1 MTASDP
7 IDPGAS
13 PEAPTDFLGPYKV
26 ERVLGQG
33 GMGIV
38 YEGTHAKT
46 GQPVAIKVIANS
58 LADQERFRRRFSAE
72 VETLKKLQH
81 THIIQLIG
89 YGEEKGKLF
98 YSMEFVQGESLHH
111 RIKRD
116 GPMHWRDVCRLISEM
131 CAALKTAHDQGVIHR
146 DLKPANIMLD
156 LEGNVKLADFGI
168 AKFFGGE
175 EMTVA
180 GSIVGTADYMP
191 PEQAE
196 GKAVTSKSD
205 LYSVGSIAYFA
216 LTGRPPFVGRSV
228 PEVLYSV
235 RYEHFPPVRTLAPK
249 TPEALEGL
257 IHELLQKDPAKRP
270 PTALVIGNRV
280 RAIRHGLDRMADPE
294 GEGPAGEVPEEK
306 PSAYSPSSEELPS
319 VAMKEP
325 SSIDSASLLREKQ
338 IDMRSDQTGFSTRIA
353 DPNRDPPSEAS
364 KESPEGTAATLAASP
379 SKLMPEPTEAE
390 LAMSRKSEFT
400 TLEEMKRRERKKKKE
415 YEWEAEGWH
424 WTSIV
429 FFLLALAVGFWGWRQ
444 WTRPPSDDVILEKTM
459 AAFQQEDFSII
470 REHQSWLNAW
480 LLDQPMDPRQP
491 AVRKMLSA
499 LELRQAEREVL
510 SRLRDPQQAPSP
522 IEQMFLNCQETLRR
536 SPWQADSK
544 MRAFLTVFGPQEAN
558 LSAHESDLV
567 ATVRQ
572 WTQAQQTPI
581 DQKNDQAFE
590 ELQRWMEHS
599 LEQLPESKQ
608 TEFLSALAELYSDNA
623 RTLNAIEE
631 LRKKKLT
638 SPSGSP

>member
-1 MTASDP
+1 MTSSEPA
-7 IDPGAS
+7 DPGMIPGGPS
-13 PEAPTDFLGPYKV
+13 EFLGPYKV

-38 YEGTHAKT
+38 YQGTHSKT

-58 LADQERFRRRFSAE
+58 LADQERFRRRFVAE

-81 THIIQLIG
+81 PHIIQLIG

-98 YSMEFVQGESLHH
+98 YSMEFVRGESLHQ

-116 GPMHWRDVCRLISEM
+116 GPMQWRDVCRLIGEM

-156 LEGNVKLADFGI
+156 QEGNVKLADFGI
-168 AKFFGGE
+168 AKFFGSE
-175 EMTVA
+175 EMTAA
-180 GSIVGTADYMP
+180 GSVVGTADYMP

-270 PTALVIGNRV
+270 PTALVIGSRV
-280 RAIRHGLDRMADPE
+280 RAIRHGLDRASD
-294 GEGPAGEVPEEK
+294 PAGEGSGGK
-306 PSAYSPSSEELPS
+306 PSVPPPISEEPHRQ
-319 VAMKEP
+319 ATMEP
-325 SSIDSASLLREKQ
+325 SSIDSASVLREKQ
-338 IDMRSDQTGFSTRIA
+338 IDVQSSHTGFSTRIA
-353 DPNRDPPSEAS
+353 EPNRDPPSGAS
-364 KESPEGTAATLAASP
+364 NESLEGTAATQAASP

-400 TLEEMKRRERKKKKE
+400 TLEEMKRQERKKKRE

-444 WTRPPSDDVILEKTM
+444 WTRIPSDDTILEKAMT
-459 AAFQQEDFSII
+459 AFQEEDFSMI
-470 REHQSWLNAW
+470 REHQSWLNRW
-480 LLDQPMDPRQP
+480 LLEQPMDPRQP
-491 AVRKMLSA
+491 VVRKMLAA
-499 LELRQAEREVL
+499 LELRQAEQEVR

-522 IEQMFLNCQETLRR
+522 IEQMFLNCQESLRR

-558 LSAHESDLV
+558 LPTQEAGLV
-567 ATVRQ
+567 AAVRH

-581 DQKNDQAFE
+581 DQTNDQPFE
-590 ELQRWMEHS
+590 ELRRWMEHS

-608 TEFLSALAELYSDNA
+608 TEFLAALAELNSDND
-623 RTLNAIEE
+623 RMLEAIET
-631 LRKKKLT
+631 LRKKKLS

>member
-1 MTASDP
+1 
-7 IDPGAS
+7 
-13 PEAPTDFLGPYKV
+13 
-26 ERVLGQG
+26 
-33 GMGIV
+33 MGIV
-38 YEGTHAKT
+38 YQGTHAKT

-58 LADQERFRRRFSAE
+58 LADQERFRRRFAAE

-81 THIIQLIG
+81 PHIIQLIG

-98 YSMEFVQGESLHH
+98 YSMEFVKGESLHH

-116 GPMHWRDVCRLISEM
+116 GPMQWRDVCRLISEM

-156 LEGNVKLADFGI
+156 LEGSVKLADFGI

-175 EMTVA
+175 EMTAA

-216 LTGRPPFVGRSV
+216 LTGRPPFVGRSI

-235 RYEHFPPVRTLAPK
+235 RYEHYPPVRTLAPR

-257 IHELLQKDPAKRP
+257 IHELLQKDPSKRP
-270 PTALVIGNRV
+270 PTALVIGSRV
-280 RAIRHGLDRMADPE
+280 SAIRHGLDRVADP
-294 GEGPAGEVPEEK
+294 GAEGPAEK
-306 PSAYSPSSEELPS
+306 PPASPVSQQEPQGD
-319 VAMKEP
+319 AAPEP
-325 SSIDSASLLREKQ
+325 SSIDSASVLREKQ

-353 DPNRDPPSEAS
+353 DPNRDSPSEPS
-364 KESPEGTAATLAASP
+364 KPSLEGTAATLAASP
-379 SKLMPEPTEAE
+379 SKLMPEPSEAE
-390 LAMSRKSEFT
+390 VAMSRKSEFT
-400 TLEEMKRRERKKKKE
+400 TVEEMKRRERKKKKE

-429 FFLLALAVGFWGWRQ
+429 FFLLALAVGLWGWRQ
-444 WTRPPSDDVILEKTM
+444 WTRLPSDDVILERTM
-459 AAFQQEDFSII
+459 TAFQQEDFSTI
-470 REHQSWLNAW
+470 REHQSWLNSW
-480 LLDQPMDPRQP
+480 LLEQPMDPRQP
-491 AVRKMLSA
+491 VVRKMLST
-499 LELRQAEREVL
+499 LELRQAEREVR
-510 SRLRDPQQAPSP
+510 SRLREPQQAISP
-522 IEQMFLNCQETLRR
+522 IEQMFLSCQEALRR

-544 MRAFLTVFGPQEAN
+544 MRAFLTVFGPQEAS
-558 LSAHESDLV
+558 LPSQEAGLV
-567 ATVRQ
+567 AAVRH
-572 WTQAQQTPI
+572 WTQAQQTPG
-581 DQKNDQAFE
+581 DQKNDQPFE

-608 TEFLSALAELYSDNA
+608 AEFLAALAELNSENA
-623 RTLNAIEE
+623 RTLEAIEM
-631 LRKKKLT
+631 LRKKKL
-638 SPSGSP
+638 SPPSKSP

>member
-1 MTASDP
+1 MTSSDP
-7 IDPGAS
+7 VDPGAI
-13 PEAPTDFLGPYKV
+13 PEAPSDFLGPYKV
-26 ERVLGQG
+26 DRVLGQG

-38 YEGTHAKT
+38 YQGTHAKT

-58 LADQERFRRRFSAE
+58 LADQERFRRRFAAE

-81 THIIQLIG
+81 PHIIQLIG

-98 YSMEFVQGESLHH
+98 YSMEFVKGESLHH

-156 LEGNVKLADFGI
+156 REGNVKLADFGI

-280 RAIRHGLDRMADPE
+280 LAIRHGLDRVADPV
-294 GEGPAGEVPEEK
+294 GDGQGEK
-306 PSAYSPSSEELPS
+306 PSAHLASPEQPQA
-319 VAMKEP
+319 VVPIEP
-325 SSIDSASLLREKQ
+325 SSIDSASVLREKQ

-353 DPNRDPPSEAS
+353 DPNRDPPSHAA
-364 KESPEGTAATLAASP
+364 KESLEGTAATLAASP

-390 LAMSRKSEFT
+390 LALSRKSEFT

-444 WTRPPSDDVILEKTM
+444 WTRLPSDDVILEKTM
-459 AAFQQEDFSII
+459 AAFQQEDFSVI
-470 REHQSWLNAW
+470 REHQTWLNSWL
-480 LLDQPMDPRQP
+480 LEQPMDPRQP

-499 LELRQAEREVL
+499 LELRQAEREIT

-522 IEQMFLNCQETLRR
+522 IEQMFLACQETLRR

-558 LSAHESDLV
+558 LTSQEAGLV
-567 ATVRQ
+567 AAVRH

-581 DQKNDQAFE
+581 DQENDQPFE
-590 ELQRWMEHS
+590 ELQRWMAHS

-608 TEFLSALAELYSDNA
+608 TEFLAALAELNSDNA
-623 RTLNAIEE
+623 RTLEAIEM
-631 LRKKKLT
+631 LRKKKLALPSA
-638 SPSGSP
+638 SP

>member
-1 MTASDP
+1 MTSP
-7 IDPGAS
+7 EQGDPGAA
-13 PEAPTDFLGPYKV
+13 PEEPSEYLGPYKV

-38 YEGTHAKT
+38 YEGIHAKT

-58 LADQERFRRRFSAE
+58 LADQERFRRRFAAE

-81 THIIQLIG
+81 PHIIQLIG

-98 YSMEFVQGESLHH
+98 YSMEFVKGESLHH

-116 GPMHWRDVCRLISEM
+116 GPMQWRDVCRLISEM
-131 CAALKTAHDQGVIHR
+131 CGALKTAHDQGVIHR

-156 LEGNVKLADFGI
+156 TDGNVKLADFGI
-168 AKFFGGE
+168 AKFFGSE
-175 EMTVA
+175 EMTAA

-249 TPEALEGL
+249 TPEELEGL

-280 RAIRHGLDRMADPE
+280 RAIRHGVDRVADT
-294 GEGPAGEVPEEK
+294 GGNVAEEK
-306 PSAYSPSSEELPS
+306 SSANHPPSQVPQADA
-319 VAMKEP
+319 AMEP
-325 SSIDSASLLREKQ
+325 SSIESASVLREKQ
-338 IDMRSDQTGFSTRIA
+338 IDMRGSQTGFSTRIA
-353 DPNRDPPSEAS
+353 DPNKDSPSEAS
-364 KESPEGTAATLAASP
+364 KAPLEGTAATMAASP

-415 YEWEAEGWH
+415 HEWEAEGWH
-424 WTSIV
+424 WTSLV
-429 FFLLALAVGFWGWRQ
+429 FFLFALAVGVWGWRQ
-444 WTRPPSDDVILEKTM
+444 WTRLPSEDAILEKTM
-459 AAFQQEDFSII
+459 NAFQQEDFSII
-470 REHQSWLNAW
+470 REHQSWLNTW
-480 LLDQPMDPRQP
+480 LLEQPMDPRQP
-491 AVRKMLSA
+491 EVRKMLSA
-499 LELRQAEREVL
+499 LELRQAEREL
-510 SRLRDPQQAPSP
+510 RNRLREPQQAPSP
-522 IEQMFLNCQETLRR
+522 IEQVFLSCQETLRR
-536 SPWQADSK
+536 HPWQADSK
-544 MRAFLTVFGPQEAN
+544 MRAFLTVFGPQEAT
-558 LSAHESDLV
+558 LSSREADLV
-567 ATVRQ
+567 AAVRH

-581 DQKNDQAFE
+581 DQKNEQSFE
-590 ELQRWMEHS
+590 ELQQWMEHS
-599 LEQLPESKQ
+599 LEQLPDSKQ
-608 TEFLSALAELYSDNA
+608 AEFLAALAELYSDNA
-623 RTLNAIEE
+623 RTLEAIEL
-631 LRKKKLT
+631 LRKKKLAPSSS
-638 SPSGSP
+638 SP

>member
-1 MTASDP
+1 MTSSDP

-13 PEAPTDFLGPYKV
+13 PEAPSDFLGPYKV

-58 LADQERFRRRFSAE
+58 LADQERFRRRFAAE

-81 THIIQLIG
+81 PHIIQLIG

-116 GPMHWRDVCRLISEM
+116 GPMQWRDVCRLIGEM

-156 LEGNVKLADFGI
+156 HEGNVKLADFGI

-175 EMTVA
+175 EMTAA

-235 RYEHFPPVRTLAPK
+235 RYEQFPPVRTLAPK

-280 RAIRHGLDRMADPE
+280 RAIRHGLDRASD
-294 GEGPAGEVPEEK
+294 PAGEGSGSK
-306 PSAYSPSSEELPS
+306 PSAPPPTSEEPDS
-319 VAMKEP
+319 QAKMEP
-325 SSIDSASLLREKQ
+325 SSIDSASVLREKQ
-338 IDMRSDQTGFSTRIA
+338 IDLKRDQTGFSTRIA
-353 DPNRDPPSEAS
+353 DPNRDPPSEAAKPS
-364 KESPEGTAATLAASP
+364 LEGTAATLAASP

-444 WTRPPSDDVILEKTM
+444 WTRVPSDDVILEKTI

-470 REHQSWLNAW
+470 REHQSWLNRW
-480 LLDQPMDPRQP
+480 LLEQPMDPRQP

-499 LELRQAEREVL
+499 LELRQAERDVR

-558 LSAHESDLV
+558 LPSQEASLV
-567 ATVRQ
+567 AAVRH

-581 DQKNDQAFE
+581 DQKNDQPFE

-608 TEFLSALAELYSDNA
+608 TEFLAALAELNSDND
-623 RTLNAIEE
+623 RMLEAIEV
-631 LRKKKLT
+631 LRKKKVAPPSA
-638 SPSGSP
+638 SP

>member
-7 IDPGAS
+7 VDPGLNPKELS
-13 PEAPTDFLGPYKV
+13 DFLGPYKV
-26 ERVLGQG
+26 ERLLGQG

-46 GQPVAIKVIANS
+46 GQRVAIKVIANS
-58 LADQERFRRRFSAE
+58 LADQERFRRRFAAE

-81 THIIQLIG
+81 PHIIQLIG

-98 YSMEFVQGESLHH
+98 YSMEFVKGESLHH

-116 GPMHWRDVCRLISEM
+116 GPMQWRDVCRLISEM
-131 CAALKTAHDQGVIHR
+131 CAALKTAHDQGVVHR

-156 LEGNVKLADFGI
+156 LDGNVKLADFGI

-175 EMTVA
+175 EMTAA

-196 GKAVTSKSD
+196 GKPVTSKSD

-249 TPEALEGL
+249 TPGELEGL

-280 RAIRHGLDRMADPE
+280 RAIRHGLDRAADM
-294 GEGPAGEVPEEK
+294 AGESPEEK
-306 PSAYSPSSEELPS
+306 SSPHPPSQEELPADAA
-319 VAMKEP
+319 VEP
-325 SSIDSASLLREKQ
+325 SSIDSASVLREKQ
-338 IDMRSDQTGFSTRIA
+338 IEMRNSQTGYSTRIA

-364 KESPEGTAATLAASP
+364 SAPLEKTAATLAASP
-379 SKLMPEPTEAE
+379 SKLMPDPTEAE
-390 LAMSRKSEFT
+390 VAMSRKSEFT

-415 YEWEAEGWH
+415 NEWEAEGWH
-424 WTSIV
+424 WTSIF

-444 WTRPPSDDVILEKTM
+444 WTRLPSDDVILEKTM

-470 REHQSWLNAW
+470 REHQSWLNNW
-480 LLDQPMDPRQP
+480 LLEQPMDPRQP
-491 AVRKMLSA
+491 EVRKMLSA
-499 LELRQAEREVL
+499 LELRQAEREVR

-522 IEQMFLNCQETLRR
+522 IEQMFLNCQESLRH
-536 SPWQADSK
+536 SPWQAGSK

-558 LSAHESDLV
+558 LSSQEAALV
-567 ATVRQ
+567 TAVRH
-572 WTQAQQTPI
+572 WTQAQQTAI
-581 DQKNDQAFE
+581 DQKNDQPFE
-590 ELQRWMEHS
+590 ELQQWMEHS
-599 LEQLPESKQ
+599 FEQLPESKQ
-608 TEFLSALAELYSDNA
+608 AEFLSALAELYSDNA
-623 RTLNAIEE
+623 RTLEAIER
-631 LRKKKLT
+631 LRKKSLT
-638 SPSGSP
+638 PPSASP